1 MKSLTI
7 FAFLSLIILLCSCK
21 KNNDNQTPVNPAS
34 SLVKSMIFTDTTG
47 KYISSM
53 SFQYDS
59 QGKIIQMIF
68 DNPPNID
75 SLRYEYEYYSSMVI
89 GKIFYPNNDKY
100 GKTIYYLNSDGLAT
114 SETDL
119 GYNQNGD
126 STVGQAVTYK
136 YNADGY
142 MVENKSYLYGD
153 TVTWISY
160 KWQIMNG
167 NNASMTLALSAWG
180 GGSVT
185 ENYEYIPNSVNTLG
199 NANSGKMFLGK
210 SNANLIKSSVTNN
223 TTPKSG
229 TYSYT
234 FDSMNR
240 VIQEF
245 IRGDGLT
252 TNTVNLTY
260 TYY

>member
-1 MKSLTI
+1 MKNLTL
-7 FAFLSLIILLCSCK
+7 FAFLTLIVLVCSCK

-34 SLVKSMIFTDTTG
+34 SLIKSMIFTDTTG
-47 KYISSM
+47 KYIASM

-68 DNPPNID
+68 DNPPDID
-75 SLRYEYEYYSSMVI
+75 SLIYKYEYYPSMVI
-89 GKIFYPNNDKY
+89 EKIFYRNNDKY
-100 GKTIYYLNSDGLAT
+100 GRTVYYLNSDGLAI
-114 SETDL
+114 SETDM

-126 STVGQAVTYK
+126 SSVGQTVTYK
-136 YNADGY
+136 YNTDGY
-142 MVENKSYLYGD
+142 MLEKKSYLYGD
-153 TVTWISY
+153 TATWISY
-160 KWQIMNG
+160 NWQIMNG
-167 NNASMTLALSAWG
+167 NITSMELSLSLWG

-185 ENYEYIPNSVNTLG
+185 ESYEYIPNSVNTLG
-199 NANSGKMFLGK
+199 NTNAGKMFLGK
-210 SNANLIKSSVTNN
+210 SSTNLIKSSITNN

-229 TYSYT
+229 TYSYA

-245 IRGDGLT
+245 IRGDGLMT
-252 TNTVNLTY
+252 STVNLTF